1 MSPKQT
7 SGAPRTGGASR
18 FDGAFT
24 PGRIAM
30 TVVAVLTLVFIFE
43 NTREV
48 RIRILIPEVS
58 MPLYLALLATAVLGA
73 ACGYYAA
80 ARRRK

>member
-1 MSPKQT
+1 MSPKET
-7 SGAPRTGGASR
+7 SGAPRAGGTSR
-18 FDGAFT
+18 FSGAFT

-30 TVVAVLTLVFIFE
+30 TAVAVLTLVFIFE

-58 MPLYLALLATAVLGA
+58 MPLYLALLSTALLGA

-80 ARRRK
+80 ARRQK

>member
-1 MSPKQT
+1 
-7 SGAPRTGGASR
+7 
-18 FDGAFT
+18 
-24 PGRIAM
+24 M

-73 ACGYYAA
+73 GCGYYASS
-80 ARRRK
+80 RRQK